1 MGMTYAWSMPL
12 HTLAMVVCSAALGG
26 DGWPAFTAT
35 TARWAIEDGG
45 TGRTYAVLTVEG
57 AWSWSAARE
66 LALAAGG
73 DLSPATS
80 TGELS
85 FMIGL
90 AQSASAFSCVGPWI
104 GGHRLAGG
112 TWAWTDGTPFDG
124 FAWSPGRPAQSAP
137 LESTLCLGG
146 DGAPDGSWRD
156 VLPGADAGALVSSA
170 VIRWESFKDC
180 DEDGVPDA
188 LEILSDPALDA
199 DWDGVLD
206 QCPPIVPEDLDQD
219 GRVNGVDLGLML
231 SSWGPVGGT
240 ATRADINGDGIV
252 DGADFSRLL
261 AGWTG

>member
-1 MGMTYAWSMPL
+1 MGMTYAVRMPL
-12 HTLAMVVCSAALGG
+12 TTLALAGCCMALGG
-26 DGWPAFTAT
+26 DGWPAFTAV
-35 TARWAIEDGG
+35 TARWQVGDGG
-45 TGRTYAVLTVEG
+45 NGRTYAVLTVDG
-57 AWSWSAARE
+57 AWSWHAARK

-104 GGHRLAGG
+104 GGYRPAGG
-112 TWAWTDGTPFDG
+112 TWAWTDGTLFDG
-124 FAWSPGRPAQSAP
+124 FAWSPGRPAQSSL
-137 LESTLCLGG
+137 LESALCLVG

-156 VLPGADAGALVSSA
+156 VLPGSDAGALVSSA

-180 DEDGVPDA
+180 DDDGVPDA
-188 LEILSDPALDA
+188 LEILGNPGLDL

-206 QCPPIVPEDLDQD
+206 QCPSIVPEDIDQD

-231 SSWGPVGGT
+231 SSWGPVVGN
-240 ATRADINGDGIV
+240 ATRADINGDALV

-261 AGWTG
+261 AAWTG

>member
-45 TGRTYAVLTVEG
+45 TGRTYAVLTVDG
-57 AWSWSAARE
+57 AWSWHAARE

-112 TWAWTDGTPFDG
+112 MWAWTDGTPFDG
-124 FAWSPGRPAQSAP
+124 FAWSPGRPAQSAL
-137 LESTLCLGG
+137 LESTLCLVG

-170 VIRWESFKDC
+170 VVRWDSFVDC
-180 DEDGVPDA
+180 DHDGVPDA

-206 QCPPIVPEDLDQD
+206 QCPAIVPEDIDQD
-219 GRVNGVDLGLML
+219 GRVNGVDLGFVL
-231 SSWGPVGGT
+231 SSWGPVVGP
-240 ATRADINGDGIV
+240 AIRADINGDGSV

-261 AGWTG
+261 AAWTG